1 MRIFKK
7 VHEVTKLVFVLN
19 IIRYRRVWGYLELGV
34 VTLVN
39 NTWLS
44 CRIRVNYTIKLQFDI
59 VDLLHWWLV
68 VNWDAQTQHP
78 AQRTRVRRGGT
89 RRRGR
94 DAANRASVPHRATWL
109 LPNRADALKSTS
121 TRPKS
126 GRLGPYRPS
135 QAEIQKKKKRCKT
148 HRLT

>member
-19 IIRYRRVWGYLELGV
+19 IIRYRRVRGYLELGV

-59 VDLLHWWLV
+59 VDLLH
-68 VNWDAQTQHP
+68 
-78 AQRTRVRRGGT
+78 
-89 RRRGR
+89 
-94 DAANRASVPHRATWL
+94 
-109 LPNRADALKSTS
+109 
-121 TRPKS
+121 
-126 GRLGPYRPS
+126 
-135 QAEIQKKKKRCKT
+135 
-148 HRLT
+148 